1 MFHILSYTEYL
12 TLYKTIYNCQLFISK
27 KNIPICTVLG
37 PQAAD
42 KNKWQKAASK
52 PLVSLVKSGPMVMD
66 GKKPYYV
73 YLIHT

>member
-1 MFHILSYTEYL
+1 MNFPTEYL
-12 TLYKTIYNCQLFISK
+12 TLHKTIYNCQLFISK
-27 KNIPICTVLG
+27 KIYLYVLLG